1 MKAVI
6 LAGGSGTRLKPLTY
20 WTNKHLLPV
29 GRYPMICYG
38 IARLREA
45 GVRDIVLVTGRGSVG
60 DFVEVLGS
68 GRDWGVSIVY
78 RVQEEAGGIAQA
90 LELARPMLHPGE
102 KFAVLLGDNLFSE
115 SVAPYFDDF
124 QRQGDGAMVLLYP
137 VDDPRRFGVPEMDVA
152 GGKILHIEEKPEHPA
167 SSYCVTGLYMYHTDV
182 FDIID
187 GIKPSQRGELEITDV
202 NNAYAHAG
210 KLTFREL
217 SGWWNDAGTFESLEE
232 ASGKLKGVLP

>member
-1 MKAVI
+1 MKAVL

-45 GVRDIVLVTGRGSVG
+45 GVRDIVLVTSRSSLG

-90 LELARPMLHPGE
+90 LELARPLLAPGE
-102 KFAVLLGDNLFSE
+102 KFAVLLGDNLFSQ
-115 SVAPYFDDF
+115 SIAPYIQDF
-124 QRQGDGAMVLLYP
+124 GRQQDGGMVLIYP
-137 VDDPRRFGVPEMDVA
+137 VDDPQRYGVPEVDEA
-152 GGKILHIEEKPEHPA
+152 GGKIVHIEEKPSQPS
-167 SSYCVTGLYMYHTDV
+167 SSYCVTGLYLYHSDV

-187 GIKPSQRGELEITDV
+187 GIQPSQRGELEITDV

-210 KLTFREL
+210 KLTYREL
-217 SGWWNDAGTFESLEE
+217 SGWWTDAGTFESLEE
-232 ASGKLKGVLP
+232 ASAKLKGVLP